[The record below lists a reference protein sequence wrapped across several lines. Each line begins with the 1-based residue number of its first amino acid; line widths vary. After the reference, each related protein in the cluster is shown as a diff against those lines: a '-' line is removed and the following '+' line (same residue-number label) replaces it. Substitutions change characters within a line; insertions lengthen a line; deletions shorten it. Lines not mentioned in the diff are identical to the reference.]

1 MSNEIERR
9 TTVQE
14 ATVEYRDM
22 GNGEKKPVISGYAAV
37 FNSESRNLG
46 GFVETIHPNAF
57 DDVLAEQPDVIGVF
71 NHDRNLLLGR
81 TGNGSMRLM
90 KDPYGLRY
98 EIMPNENTSVGRDVV
113 QWVKD
118 RTVVGSSFAFA
129 VRRDGGDSWSTDGQR
144 GIRKREVRQIG
155 LLEDVGPVV
164 RPAYDSSSVVVSRRA
179 IEMALGE
186 SFRPVQTMANASKR
200 GLKLAQKHEN
210 VDSRLLCIAERVA
223 SREIVSVEEVSYL
236 SGVYERCIAAKA
248 TGWSGSPAWIEWQ
261 LAGGDAGEKWI
272 ARRASMMNEEY
283 DQMPEQTRADDIEEG
298 DFVSWDGGMGRV
310 EYVMRE
316 GSLQGQTATADA
328 PLAVIT
334 PYDDNE
340 PEDYLVVVMVSELEK
355 IDEPAADGEVGEE
368 RMAGD
373 KSQSTPAPKK
383 DQIKG
388 SDKNKP
394 GSAKNA
400 GGKINLSK
408 AVRAGLQNKV
418 RDHNAAMREDD
429 KPKWSRTT
437 LGQLLSVYRR
447 GSGAYSTSHRPGV
460 SRAAWSM
467 ARVNAYLFL
476 LRNGRPKDAKYVS
489 DNDLL
494 PADHPKSTKERSHE
508 VEVEERAVSLKPTA
522 GMAAAAKRG
531 LALHEAGRSGDG
543 LKPETVARA
552 HKIAARE
559 ELTPEHVREMRAW
572 FRRHKVDKRPD
583 WAKKGAETPGYTA
596 WQLWGGDA
604 AWRFSEAKVA
614 QMENEMDDRDMDEE
628 GEGMEEQYPGTLSQ
642 AFLDLAESQEVIVE
656 NNGHWS
662 QDTIDGAHYMAESP
676 FAERGIACANCIF
689 YEGGGGCE
697 IVSGDIDPN
706 GVCKFWIIPE
716 ERMSAEDKK
725 PEPAP
730 VEDKP
735 TEDMRAEQDAMDI
748 AIKLAGL
755 KASILR
761 TQLHGAPKDR

>member
-1 MSNEIERR
+1 MGNEIERR
-9 TTVQE
+9 TTVSD

-57 DDVLAEQPDVIGVF
+57 DDVLAENPDVIGVF

-81 TGNGSMRLM
+81 TGNGSMKLM

-98 EIMPNENTSVGRDVV
+98 EIMPNENTSVGRNVIE
-113 QWVKD
+113 WVKD

-129 VRRDGGDSWSTDGQR
+129 VRRDNGDSWSTDSQR
-144 GIRKREVRQIG
+144 GIRKREVRAIG

-186 SFRPVQTMANASKR
+186 SFRPIQTMANASKR
-200 GLKLAQKHEN
+200 GLKLAQRHEN
-210 VDSRLLCIAERVA
+210 IDSRLLCIAERVA
-223 SREIVSVEEVSYL
+223 NREIVSVEEVSYL
-236 SGVYERCIAAKA
+236 FGVYERCLAAKV

-272 ARRASMMNEEY
+272 SRRTAPATV
-283 DQMPEQTRADDIEEG
+283 PEVRAEPTELSEG
-298 DFVSWDGGMGRV
+298 DFVAWDGGMGRV
-310 EYVMRE
+310 EYVMRD
-316 GSLQGQTATADA
+316 GALQGQSASADS
-328 PLAVIT
+328 PLAVVT
-334 PYDDNE
+334 PYDDDE
-340 PEDYLVVVMVSELEK
+340 PESYMVVVMVSELTK
-355 IDEPAADGEVGEE
+355 IDAPDEDRA
-368 RMAGD
+368 AGD
-373 KSQSTPAPKK
+373 KSQSTPAPKE

-400 GGKINLSK
+400 GGKIAVSK
-408 AVRAGLQNKV
+408 TARAGLQNKV
-418 RDHNAAMREDD
+418 RDHNAAMREDG
-429 KPKWSRTT
+429 KPSWSRTT
-437 LGQLLSVYRR
+437 LGQLLAVYRR

-460 SRAAWSM
+460 SRAAWAM
-467 ARVNAYLFL
+467 ARVNAYLYL
-476 LRNGRPKDAKYVS
+476 LRNGGPQDAKYVT

-508 VEVEERAVSLKPTA
+508 AEVEERAISLKPTA

-531 LALHEAGRSGDG
+531 IALHEAGRSGDG

-596 WQLWGGDA
+596 WLLWGGDP

-614 QMENEMDDRDMDEE
+614 QMENEMAARDMDEA

-642 AFLDLAESQEVIVE
+642 ANLDLAESQEVIAE

-662 QDTIDGAHYMAESP
+662 QDAIDGAHYMDESP

-697 IVSGDIDPN
+697 IVSGEIAPN

-716 ERMSAEDKK
+716 ERMNEEVKK

-730 VEDKP
+730 VEEKPAEDK
-735 TEDMRAEQDAMDI
+735 RAEQEATDI

-755 KASILR
+755 KATILR
-761 TQLHGAPKDR
+761 TQLHGARKDR

>member
-1 MSNEIERR
+1 MSKEIERR
-9 TTVQE
+9 TTVSD
-14 ATVEYRDM
+14 ATIEYRDM
-22 GNGEKKPVISGYAAV
+22 GNGERKPVIAGYAAV

-46 GFVETIHPNAF
+46 GFVETIHENAF
-57 DDVLAEQPDVIGVF
+57 DEVLAEGPDVIGVF

-81 TGNGSMRLM
+81 TGNGTMKLT

-98 EIMPNENTSVGRDVV
+98 EITPNENTTIGRDVIE
-113 QWVKD
+113 WVKD

-129 VRRDGGDSWSTDGQR
+129 IKRDGGDSWSTDGQR
-144 GIRKREVRQIG
+144 GIRKREVRAIG

-164 RPAYDSSSVVVSRRA
+164 RPAYDTSSVVVSRRA

-186 SFRPVQTMANASKR
+186 SHRPIQTMANAAKR
-200 GLKLAQKHEN
+200 GLKLAQRAEN
-210 VDSRLLCIAERVA
+210 VDSRLICVAERLA
-223 SREIVSVEEVSYL
+223 NREIVSVEEVLYL

-272 ARRASMMNEEY
+272 ARRSTPTVV
-283 DQMPEQTRADDIEEG
+283 PEQRAAPNELSEG

-310 EYVMRE
+310 EYVMRD
-316 GSLQGQTATADA
+316 GSLQGQTATADS

-334 PYDDNE
+334 PFDDDE

-355 IDEPAADGEVGEE
+355 VDEPAAEADMGEE
-368 RMAGD
+368 RAAGD

-400 GGKINLSK
+400 GGKITLSK
-408 AVRAGLQNKV
+408 AARAGLQNKV
-418 RDHNAAMREDD
+418 RDHNAAMREDE
-429 KPKWSRTT
+429 KPSWSRTT
-437 LGQLLSVYRR
+437 LGQLLAVYRR
-447 GSGAYSTSHRPGV
+447 GSGAYSTSHRAGV
-460 SRAAWSM
+460 SRAAWAM
-467 ARVNAYLFL
+467 ARVNAYLYL
-476 LRNGRPKDAKYVS
+476 LRNGKPRDAKYVT

-494 PADHPKSTKERSHE
+494 PADHPKSSKERSHE
-508 VEVEERAVSLKPTA
+508 VEVEERAVNLKPTA

-552 HKIAARE
+552 GKIAARE
-559 ELTPEHVREMRAW
+559 ELTPDHVREMRAW

-614 QMENEMDDRDMDEE
+614 QMENEMDNRDIVE
-628 GEGMEEQYPGTLSQ
+628 GEEYESMLSP
-642 AFLDLAESQEVIVE
+642 ANLALAESYEAIAEEYGQF
-656 NNGHWS
+656 S
-662 QDTIDGAHYMAESP
+662 QNDAHYMTENP
-676 FAERGIACANCIF
+676 FAKDGKKCGNCVFFESEEGRCYIVQGEIAA
-689 YEGGGGCE
+689 
-697 IVSGDIDPN
+697 DA
-706 GVCKFWIIPE
+706 VCKLWIIPE
-716 ERMSAEDKK
+716 ERMSEEKK

-730 VEDKP
+730 AVDEKAA
-735 TEDMRAEQDAMDI
+735 EDMRAAKQAEEI
-748 AIKLAGL
+748 AVKLANL
-755 KASILR
+755 KATILR
-761 TQLHGAPKDR
+761 TQLHSIPKG

>member
-200 GLKLAQKHEN
+200 GLKLAQRHEN

-223 SREIVSVEEVSYL
+223 NREIVSVEEVSYL
-236 SGVYERCIAAKA
+236 AGVYERCLAAKV

-261 LAGGDAGEKWI
+261 LAGGDAGEKWVD
-272 ARRASMMNEEY
+272 RRAASA
-283 DQMPEQTRADDIEEG
+283 QPEAAPSVDSAAEITI
-298 DFVSWDGGMGRV
+298 
-310 EYVMRE
+310 
-316 GSLQGQTATADA
+316 ADA
-328 PLAVIT
+328 PA
-334 PYDDNE
+334 
-340 PEDYLVVVMVSELEK
+340 
-355 IDEPAADGEVGEE
+355 
-368 RMAGD
+368 
-373 KSQSTPAPKK
+373 
-383 DQIKG
+383 
-388 SDKNKP
+388 
-394 GSAKNA
+394 
-400 GGKINLSK
+400 
-408 AVRAGLQNKV
+408 
-418 RDHNAAMREDD
+418 
-429 KPKWSRTT
+429 
-437 LGQLLSVYRR
+437 
-447 GSGAYSTSHRPGV
+447 
-460 SRAAWSM
+460 
-467 ARVNAYLFL
+467 
-476 LRNGRPKDAKYVS
+476 
-489 DNDLL
+489 
-494 PADHPKSTKERSHE
+494 
-508 VEVEERAVSLKPTA
+508 EERAASDVSLVPSA

-543 LKPETVARA
+543 LKPETVSRA
-552 HKIAARE
+552 GRIAARD

-572 FRRHKVDKRPD
+572 FRRHKVDKKAG
-583 WAKKGAETPGYTA
+583 WSTKGAETPGYTA
-596 WQLWGGDA
+596 WMLWGGDA
-604 AWRFSEAKVA
+604 GWRWSEAKVA
-614 QMENEMDDRDMDEE
+614 QMERESGQRDIGEDA
-628 GEGMEEQYPGTLSQ
+628 EGMEEEYPGTLSQ
-642 AFLDLAESQEVIVE
+642 ANLDLAEAQEMIAADE
-656 NNGHWS
+656 GQWP
-662 QDTIDGAHYMAESP
+662 QDGASGAHYMGESP
-676 FAERGIACANCIF
+676 FSGRGIMCANCVF
-689 YEGGGGCE
+689 FEGGGACE
-697 IVSGDIDPN
+697 IVQGDIDPN

-735 TEDMRAEQDAMDI
+735 AEDMRAEQDAMDI